1 MKSEFVDYLNE
12 IGVTAL
18 FQDKANEIYSFYD
31 KLYPD
36 SIQDIFVSEYIDEE
50 GKRQY
55 ENLWFFT
62 STIFMEA
69 KQFLTEDNF
78 DAAPYIKKFKHWTI
92 EKKDYDFE
100 DSTDN
105 SRMKLYVTF
114 ATGITGQLK
123 ASGKNCHYLKEI
135 FLKYIKPNLDE

>member
-12 IGVTAL
+12 IGITDL
-18 FQDKANEIYSFYD
+18 FQDKAKGIYSFYE

-36 SIQDIFVSEYIDEE
+36 SIQDIYVSEYIDEE

-62 STIFMEA
+62 STTFMEA

-78 DAAPYIKKFKHWTI
+78 DAAPYVKKFKHWTI
-92 EKKDYDFE
+92 EKKNYDFG
-100 DSTDN
+100 DSTDI
-105 SRMKLYVTF
+105 SRMKLRVAF
-114 ATGITGQLK
+114 ATGLGAELK
-123 ASGKNCHYLKEI
+123 ASGKNCYYLKEI